1 MFTLFEETES
11 EREWEKKTRKRT
23 NEINHFHFVCSVN
36 HCMNA
41 KTKAWGVSWTFFATF
56 CGILPASELYSF
68 RFSFALLVWNL
79 FVLLAFLLLL
89 IFFCARCA
97 ISLCILCYVSLNI
110 PFATFKAN
118 TDLQQNTH
126 THTLTNAQEIESEAA
141 KAEKMSINQFLKQ
154 NSTKRN
160 GRGNN
165 WNVLCKNNCKREMKP
180 QNGLAILKYQMI
192 TLAIRAKFNQNEIKS
207 NTNTNIKWIKVDA
220 RHLSFPTSWMRSAHT
235 ADSFVRSF
243 HSILHPLNLFKNF

>member
-89 IFFCARCA
+89 IFFLRA
-97 ISLCILCYVSLNI
+97 LCHLFVYIMLRVIKYPICHIQSEHR
-110 PFATFKAN
+110 PATKH
-118 TDLQQNTH
+118 TH
-126 THTLTNAQEIESEAA
+126 THTNKCSRDREWSSESRKNEHKPIFKAKQHKAQ
-141 KAEKMSINQFLKQ
+141 
-154 NSTKRN
+154 R
-160 GRGNN
+160 
-165 WNVLCKNNCKREMKP
+165 KRE
-180 QNGLAILKYQMI
+180 
-192 TLAIRAKFNQNEIKS
+192 
-207 NTNTNIKWIKVDA
+207 
-220 RHLSFPTSWMRSAHT
+220 
-235 ADSFVRSF
+235 
-243 HSILHPLNLFKNF
+243 